1 MRRLLTCCIVLGL
14 LLTVSSTVSSDSMPE
29 WVREGGMNTPFS
41 DRLYITGFGMGDL
54 EEGDSAAVE
63 AAKNGALDDLIRK
76 IRVQVTSSVTVE
88 TADSGKESSTSVSM
102 VSQSTSHMKLANVD
116 FLMEKD
122 LNHQYTL
129 AYASKSDLRSF
140 YLDRGKN
147 GLTKVVQGLE
157 SLKSDEKRGR
167 SARALNGYINLLP
180 LFPEIVE
187 SRTIYNVLM
196 GGSYGSRF
204 FEALSNPE
212 VKSVEDL
219 YSLEQFVRG
228 RIDELQKRRVNDLD
242 SALEKI
248 VVMLS
253 SQEVRGR
260 RITVPALLYQ
270 NSDFTSSFGAYASR
284 KLEAMVTTRM
294 GGGKE
299 MIVLKGTYWE
309 KDNDVDIYL
318 IAQSVE
324 TGDKLGSGYASFPA
338 STIPKE
344 YELEPQNADEA
355 LKAQYD
361 IADGAIVDGG
371 LQVEV
376 WTNRGRNEDVL
387 VFTGG
392 ETLTLYFKVNQPAF
406 LQVTYNLATGHK
418 VLLEE
423 AFYIGMDKVNQVVRY
438 LYDFEV
444 VPPFGVERLMVTAF
458 SAKPPPPDVAVDY
471 IEGERYEVFGD
482 TKDVV
487 AQSRGLKKKQESGS
501 TNVKVGEA
509 FLTLTTM
516 PEE

>member
-1 MRRLLTCCIVLGL
+1 MRKFLTCIAVLGL
-14 LLTVSSTVSSDSMPE
+14 LFAVSSTIFSDSMPD
-29 WVREGGMNTPFS
+29 WVREGGMKTPFS
-41 DRLYITGFGMGDL
+41 DRLYITGFGMGGL
-54 EEGDSAAVE
+54 EDGSAAAVE

-76 IRVQVTSSVTVE
+76 IRVQVTSAVTVE
-88 TADSGKESSTSVSM
+88 TADSGRESSTSVSM
-102 VSQSTSHMKLANVD
+102 VSRSTSHMKLANVD

-122 LNHQYTL
+122 RKNQFAL
-129 AYASKSDLRSF
+129 AYASKADLRSF

-147 GLTKVVQGLE
+147 ALTKVLNEIEGLE
-157 SLKSDEKRGR
+157 ADEKSGR
-167 SARALNGYINLLP
+167 SAGALEGYINLLP

-204 FEALSNPE
+204 FDVLGIDK

-219 YSLEQFVRG
+219 YILEQFTRR
-228 RIDELQKRRVNDLD
+228 RIDELQKSPVRDFD

-253 SQEVRGR
+253 TQAVKGSN
-260 RITVPALLYQ
+260 IIVPSLLYQ
-270 NSDFTSSFGAYASR
+270 SSDFSSSFGSFASR
-284 KLEAMVTTRM
+284 KLDALVSNRLS
-294 GGGKE
+294 GGKE
-299 MIVLKGTYWE
+299 KLVLKGTYWE
-309 KDNDVDIYL
+309 KGDDVDIYL
-318 IAQSVE
+318 IAQSVD

-338 STIPKE
+338 ASIPKG

-355 LKAQYD
+355 LKAQYA
-361 IADGAIVDGG
+361 IAEGAIVDGG

-392 ETLTLYFKVNQPAF
+392 ENLTLYFKVNQPAF
-406 LQVTYNLATGHK
+406 LQVAYNLSTGEK

-438 LYDFEV
+438 PYDFEV
-444 VPPFGVERLMVTAF
+444 VPPFGVERLMIAAF
-458 SAKPPPPDVAVDY
+458 SKKPPPPNVVIDY
-471 IEGERYEVFGD
+471 IEGERYEVFSD

-487 AQSRGLKKKQESGS
+487 AQTRGLKKKQESGS
-501 TNVKVGEA
+501 TDIKVGEA

-516 PEE
+516 PKE